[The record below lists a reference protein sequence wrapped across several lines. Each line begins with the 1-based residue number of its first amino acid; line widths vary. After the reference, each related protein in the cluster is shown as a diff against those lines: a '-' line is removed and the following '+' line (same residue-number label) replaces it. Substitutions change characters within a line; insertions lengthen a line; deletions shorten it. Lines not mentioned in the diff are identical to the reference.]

1 MRVLYLAFY
10 FPPTSGGGVE
20 RTLRFCEHLPALG
33 IDVEVLVPDDARW
46 LASDPASLARIPA
59 GLAVHRC
66 RYRGPAIRER
76 PGERLARVRGLRRM
90 LLRVALAPRRLLLPD
105 ANVVWLVDALPAAL
119 RLLRSGR
126 FDAIVTTAPPHAVSV
141 AGAILARRSGLPWV
155 ADWRDAWL
163 ENPDLALE
171 RRAVRWKRRANG
183 VIARWSARRMAAA
196 ACVNEAIA
204 DEVRALA
211 PLVRASVV
219 PNGAEVERIVTIV
232 PRPSDCLTLTYT
244 GYFFGDRGPE
254 GLLEAASRLLAE
266 RPELRDRVR
275 LRFLGGV
282 PAEAARMIARPPLAG
297 VVEVLPTQP
306 HDVVLQAQRDA
317 HVLLLF
323 MQGGAGSDAVIPA
336 KTWEY
341 LASGRPIL
349 ALVPPLGAAA
359 RLILSQG
366 AGEVVEVGDVAGAVV
381 ALRGILARWEA
392 GTLDA
397 TPLSEAALA
406 GISRRGRAEQLATVI
421 RDAIERSRPAV

>member
-1 MRVLYLAFY
+1 MRVLYIAFY
-10 FPPTSGGGVE
+10 FPPTTGGGVE

-46 LASDPASLARIPA
+46 LAADPASLARIPA

-76 PGERLARVRGLRRM
+76 PGDRLDRVRGVHRL

-105 ANVVWLVDALPAAL
+105 ANVVWLIDLLPAAA

-183 VIARWSARRMAAA
+183 VIARWSAHRMTSA
-196 ACVNEAIA
+196 ACVNDAIA
-204 DEVRALA
+204 AEVGRLA
-211 PLVRASVV
+211 PLVPTSVV

-232 PRPSDCLTLTYT
+232 RHPSARLTLTYT
-244 GYFFGDRGPE
+244 GYFFGGRGPDV
-254 GLLEAASRLLAE
+254 LLEATSRLLE
-266 RPELRDRVR
+266 DRPEMADRLR
-275 LRFLGGV
+275 LRFLGGL
-282 PAEAARMIARPPLAG
+282 PAEAARRSARPPLST

-306 HDVVLQAQRDA
+306 HEAVLQAQRDA
-317 HVLLLF
+317 DVLVLF
-323 MQGGAGSDAVIPA
+323 MQDGAGSEAVIPA

-349 ALVPPLGAAA
+349 AIVPARGAAA
-359 RLILSQG
+359 RLLLALG
-366 AGEVVEVGDVAGAVV
+366 VGEVVEVGDLAGARV
-381 ALRGILARWEA
+381 ALDGIVARWEA
-392 GTLDA
+392 GTLDVP
-397 TPLSEAALA
+397 TLSEEVL
-406 GISRRGRAEQLATVI
+406 GGFSRRGRAEEMAAVI
-421 RDAIERSRPAV
+421 RGAIERSTTTV